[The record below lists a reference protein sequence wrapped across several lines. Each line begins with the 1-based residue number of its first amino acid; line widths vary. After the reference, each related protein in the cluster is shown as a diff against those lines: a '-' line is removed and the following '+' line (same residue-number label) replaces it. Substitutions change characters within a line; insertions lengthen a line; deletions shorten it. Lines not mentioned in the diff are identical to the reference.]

1 MKNHRLSLSCF
12 LKNLFIVTL
21 LTLYGTDA
29 WSQSNNAK
37 LRFYSPFVLALGY
50 ERVTQQ
56 NKSVLFNV
64 RAGLY
69 DFSDRFGFPKGES
82 YSANIGF
89 RYYLASNKTMNGFYF
104 EGALGAGLAKSSGSR
119 YIGTEQVVFAFSVV
133 DVPKYAKGTAELVVG
148 KMGLNIG
155 YQKRWNVFSADLGVG
170 IQHNIPIE
178 GDLSIPLSDGTKL
191 ELPNYT
197 NGLEP
202 KAYLG
207 IGFAF

>member
-69 DFSDRFGFPKGES
+69 DFSDRFGFSKG
-82 YSANIGF
+82 NPI
-89 RYYLASNKTMNGFYF
+89 LQI
-104 EGALGAGLAKSSGSR
+104 L
-119 YIGTEQVVFAFSVV
+119 
-133 DVPKYAKGTAELVVG
+133 
-148 KMGLNIG
+148 
-155 YQKRWNVFSADLGVG
+155 DLD
-170 IQHNIPIE
+170 II
-178 GDLSIPLSDGTKL
+178 
-191 ELPNYT
+191 
-197 NGLEP
+197 
-202 KAYLG
+202 
-207 IGFAF
+207 